1 MKRIALAVALL
12 VSLAAPAWAGS
23 DECRDAFQAAME
35 SADYDF
41 ETSLRECKPLA
52 EAGEA
57 DAQTRLAWMY
67 RAGKSVSKDWV
78 EAERW
83 YRKAAE
89 QGSAEAQVALGNM
102 HYRCGREIGSLCASA
117 TPVYPDYAEAVK
129 WYRKAAEQ
137 GDSWGQI
144 YLGRMYV
151 AGQGVPQDYV
161 LAHKWANLATAQK
174 SFVTRERD
182 LVAAKMTPEQIAEAQ
197 RLAREW
203 KPKKE

>member
-1 MKRIALAVALL
+1 MKRIALAVVLF
-12 VSLAAPAWAGS
+12 VSMAAPSWAGV
-23 DECRDAFQAAME
+23 DECKAAYDVAFQ
-35 SADYDF
+35 SADFDF
-41 ETSLRECKPLA
+41 ETALRECKPLA
-52 EAGEA
+52 EQGNAV
-57 DAQTRLAWMY
+57 AQTRLGWMY

-89 QGSAEAQVALGNM
+89 QGSAEAQIALGNM
-102 HYRCGREIGSLCASA
+102 HYRCGGEIISLCASA
-117 TPVYPDYAEAVK
+117 APVYPDYTEAVK

-137 GDSWGQI
+137 SDAIAQL
-144 YLGRMYV
+144 YLGRMYL

-161 LAHKWANLATAQK
+161 LAYKWLNLVAAQK
-174 SFVTRERD
+174 STFSKERD
-182 LVAAKMTPEQIAEAQ
+182 LIAAEMTREQIAEAQ